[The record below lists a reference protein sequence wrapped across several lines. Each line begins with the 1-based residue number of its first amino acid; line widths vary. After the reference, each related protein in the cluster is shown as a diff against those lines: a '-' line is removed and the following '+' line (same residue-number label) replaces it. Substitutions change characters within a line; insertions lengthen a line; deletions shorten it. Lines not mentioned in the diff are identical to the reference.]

1 MPNLVNYRYTE
12 LCSTSKTPLVIPMR
26 LMPVWT
32 LIEINCDHM
41 QKTADG
47 FTFEGLV
54 KVFSPSGPYA
64 LG

>member
-1 MPNLVNYRYTE
+1 
-12 LCSTSKTPLVIPMR
+12 MR